1 MIKVFKL
8 LEENENYSDED
19 SNLNATNF
27 RIILS
32 LTKELI
38 YKKVV
43 LIAPLPPN
51 PDISPRRSSS
61 ENATQ

>member
-1 MIKVFKL
+1 MITVFKL

-43 LIAPLPPN
+43 LIVPLPLN
-51 PDISPRRSSS
+51 LDISPQRSSS

>member
-1 MIKVFKL
+1 MITVFKL

-38 YKKVV
+38 YRKVV
-43 LIAPLPPN
+43 LIVPLPLN
-51 PDISPRRSSS
+51 LDISPQRSSS

>member
-1 MIKVFKL
+1 MITVFKL

-38 YKKVV
+38 YRKVV
-43 LIAPLPPN
+43 LIAPLPLN
-51 PDISPRRSSS
+51 LDISPQRSSS